1 MELAINQIL
10 TNALK
15 KKDSRTLVHWSHL
28 MHHPRETNMHCRY
41 CWWKDKILPCQLK
54 KMDEGRKH
62 VQKIVR
68 IIFNAL
74 SVTTIKGSVTFSDK
88 LLKI

>member
-1 MELAINQIL
+1 
-10 TNALK
+10 
-15 KKDSRTLVHWSHL
+15 
-28 MHHPRETNMHCRY
+28 
-41 CWWKDKILPCQLK
+41 
-54 KMDEGRKH
+54 MDEGRKH

>member
-1 MELAINQIL
+1 
-10 TNALK
+10 
-15 KKDSRTLVHWSHL
+15 
-28 MHHPRETNMHCRY
+28 
-41 CWWKDKILPCQLK
+41 
-54 KMDEGRKH
+54 MDEGRKH

-68 IIFNAL
+68 IIFNTL